1 MKVDPKSGGVS
12 WGDAEKTF
20 DILLAG
26 DLCPRGQTEK
36 LVLAGKNA
44 AILAAVRSELDRG
57 DLSVVN
63 LETPLTGAN
72 TPIPKSG
79 PNIKVSPAC
88 VELVKSGGWDVAC
101 CANNHIGDYG
111 PEAVTETLSLLAA
124 NGIAAVGAG
133 KDLAS
138 ARQPLIIEKDGLK
151 IAVLAFAE
159 NEFGI
164 ATETVP
170 GGNPLQPLRNIAQ
183 IKTASAQADITMVL
197 IHGGNEFN
205 PIPSPRMV
213 ETCRAFAEAGASA
226 VVAGHTHCPQGIE
239 LWHGVPIVYSL
250 GNFLFDSD
258 GSYSGYNWWY
268 GYMVRLG
275 FAAGRAVRLEVIPHH
290 CLPRAEKVTPLQGE
304 ERERFLTYLNELSR
318 IAADGREGQKYFDA
332 WCLRGINGYFS
343 RLGTPFMPLDWND
356 ADAVSGFMAM
366 RNLHTCEAHNEL
378 VTATLRIIGEKRETT
393 AAEYLPRLERLCH
406 AMI

>member
-1 MKVDPKSGGVS
+1 MKVDLKSGGAS
-12 WGDAEKTF
+12 WGNAEETF

-36 LVLAGKNA
+36 LVLQGKNDE
-44 AILAAVRSELDRG
+44 ILAAVRSELDRG
-57 DLSVVN
+57 DLSIVN
-63 LETPLTGAN
+63 LETPLTEAN

-79 PNIKVSPAC
+79 PNIKVSPGC

-111 PEAVTETLSLLAA
+111 PAVVTETLSLLAA

-133 KDLAS
+133 RDLAS
-138 ARQPLIIEKDGLK
+138 ARRPLTIEKNGLK

-164 ATETVP
+164 AAEAVP
-170 GGNPLQPLRNIAQ
+170 GANPLQPLRNIAQ
-183 IKTASAQADITMVL
+183 IKAASAQADITMVL

-226 VVAGHTHCPQGIE
+226 VVVGHTHCPQGIE
-239 LWHGVPIVYSL
+239 LWNGVPIIYSL
-250 GNFLFDSD
+250 GNFLFDTND
-258 GSYSGYNWWY
+258 AYSGYNWWY

-275 FAAGRAVRLEVIPHH
+275 FSAGRAVRLEVIPHH
-290 CLPRAEKVTPLQGE
+290 CLPRAERVTLLQGE
-304 ERERFLTYLNELSR
+304 ERERFLAYLNKLSR
-318 IAADGREGQKYFDA
+318 IAADEAEVRKYFDA

-343 RLGTPFMPLDWND
+343 RLGVPFMPLDWND
-356 ADAVSGFMAM
+356 ADSVSRFMAM
-366 RNLHTCEAHNEL
+366 RNLHTCEAHLEL
-378 VTATLRIIGEKRETT
+378 ITATLRLIGEKREAA
-393 AAEYLPRLERLCH
+393 AAEYLPRLERLCNG
-406 AMI
+406 II